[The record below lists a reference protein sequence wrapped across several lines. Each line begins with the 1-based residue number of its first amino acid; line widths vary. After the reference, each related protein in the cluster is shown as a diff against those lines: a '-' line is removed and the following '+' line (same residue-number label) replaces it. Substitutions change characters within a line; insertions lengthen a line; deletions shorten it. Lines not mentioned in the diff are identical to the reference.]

1 LSFDLSNKKA
11 VVTGASRGIGRGIAL
26 KLAEC
31 GCDVI
36 VNYEKNDA
44 GAKDV
49 VDRIRKLGRESH
61 AIQADVASE
70 GEVSDFYDDA
80 LIAFKHIDILVNNAG
95 IHQHLKHWELPKADW
110 DRVLDVN
117 LTGAFLCTKAFS
129 PQMKKSNGGKI
140 VNISSVIAYMGTDH
154 EVHYAASK
162 AGLVGLTKSLALEL
176 APYKINVNAIAPG
189 YIKTDMTA
197 FNTEEEEYYYLSTI
211 PMGLL
216 GEPEDI
222 ANTAA
227 FLCSKDS
234 SYITGE
240 VIHVNG
246 GLYRF

>member
-1 LSFDLSNKKA
+1 MSFDLSNKKA
-11 VVTGASRGIGRGIAL
+11 VVTGASRGIGRGIAI
-26 KLAEC
+26 KLAEY

-36 VNYEKNDA
+36 VNYEKNEA
-44 GAKDV
+44 GAKEV
-49 VDRIRKLGRESH
+49 VEKIRQLGRESH
-61 AIQADVASE
+61 AIKADVSRE
-70 GEVSDFYDDA
+70 DEVSDLFDDA
-80 LIAFKHIDILVNNAG
+80 LYAFKHIDILVNNAG
-95 IHQHLKHWELPKADW
+95 IHQHLKHWELTKSDW

-140 VNISSVIAYMGTDH
+140 VNISSVIAFMGTDH

-176 APYKINVNAIAPG
+176 APFRINVNAIAPG
-189 YIKTDMTA
+189 YIKTDMTT
-197 FNTEEEEYYYLSTI
+197 FISEDEECHYISMI
-211 PMGLL
+211 PLGLL

-222 ANTAA
+222 ANAAA
-227 FLCSKDS
+227 FLCSKDAA
-234 SYITGE
+234 YITGE

>member
-1 LSFDLSNKKA
+1 MPFDLSNKKA
-11 VVTGASRGIGRGIAL
+11 VVTGASRGIGRGIAI

-36 VNYEKNDA
+36 VNYEKNEA
-44 GAKDV
+44 GAKEV
-49 VDRIRKLGRESH
+49 VEHIRKLDRESH
-61 AIQADVASE
+61 AIQADVSNE
-70 GEVSDFYDDA
+70 DEVAGFYDDA
-80 LIAFKHIDILVNNAG
+80 LYAFKHIDILVNNAG
-95 IHQHLKHWELPKADW
+95 IHQHLKHWELPKSDW
-110 DRVLDVN
+110 DRVIDVN

-140 VNISSVIAYMGTDH
+140 VNISSVIAFMGTDH

-176 APYKINVNAIAPG
+176 APFKINVNAIAPG

-197 FNTEEEEYYYLSTI
+197 FNSEEEENHYISMI
-211 PMGLL
+211 PLGLL

-222 ANTAA
+222 ANAAA
-227 FLCSKDS
+227 FLCSKDAA
-234 SYITGE
+234 YITGE